1 MEMYGLS
8 VIVHEINV
16 YRILKTSHHMFECD
30 TSLIFQKI
38 QYINFILQPQHPV
51 MM

>member
-16 YRILKTSHHMFECD
+16 YRILKNHTIRLNASI
-30 TSLIFQKI
+30 IFQKI

-51 MM
+51 MRN